1 MTSPA
6 PPPSPP
12 NTTTTTTTESPN
24 TNALAEKQLKF
35 KTLLARKASSTQAN
49 HQAVIAEHRRLKLD
63 NSLLSRLERKK
74 ADAEQKL
81 AKQDA
86 EEAGEEYER
95 KRAWD
100 WTIEESLKCD
110 ERRGQKS
117 ENRDKAGFAG
127 TMVPCFVFCVVL
139 CCWGVVFT
147 CCGCCVL
154 CLMR

>member
-6 PPPSPP
+6 PPTSPP
-12 NTTTTTTTESPN
+12 STTESPS
-24 TNALAEKQLKF
+24 TNPLAEKQLKF
-35 KTLLARKASSTQAN
+35 KALLARKASSTQAN

-86 EEAGEEYER
+86 EEAGEDYER

-100 WTIEESLKCD
+100 WTIEESLKWD
-110 ERRGQKS
+110 ECRRQKS

-127 TMVPCFVFCVVL
+127 TTVPWVVIL
-139 CCWGVVFT
+139 VKERRANDRV
-147 CCGCCVL
+147 
-154 CLMR
+154 